1 MSGFLYWTCGKVI
14 LQQRKQHL
22 RICKIAKFISSL
34 LFLEKKKVTLT
45 QGFFP
50 KVRKNMTDAFDYLIA
65 EERLIVE

>member
-1 MSGFLYWTCGKVI
+1 M
-14 LQQRKQHL
+14 
-22 RICKIAKFISSL
+22 SSL